1 MKMLKRNIQILI
13 LGILFWATGTQ
24 SYGQCK
30 EFIPQCKT
38 KLESFTTDG
47 NFYRVQLFEGEYA
60 RLNVVLY
67 SGMVYRIIPCASD
80 GKVSFDLFDPAGV
93 KLLSTTNKKKNHWDV
108 IVGATGKYT
117 VVARQRKGDGCVSV
131 IVGYMKTE
139 DYEKKYNLNL
149 Q

>member
-1 MKMLKRNIQILI
+1 MLARKINIFILFLI
-13 LGILFWATGTQ
+13 LGTLNQ
-24 SYGQCK
+24 RSYGQCK

-93 KLLSTTNKKKNHWDV
+93 KLLSTNNKKNNFWDV

-117 VVARQRKGDGCVSV
+117 VVARQRKEEGCVSV